1 MSEFEIND
9 VRTEKE
15 FKSISFSGFKKSDVT
30 KELLNSL
37 LNNKVEPACY
47 WSAELVCAGHYID
60 LWNVLINFIGK
71 YIHLANPK
79 LAIYLDKRIQDFKS
93 LMEGGY
99 VGQELRLRNNDKM
112 RELFSEVTAI
122 LCLSSR
128 KPCLEKIHKLKGEE
142 FEITKMTER
151 FRAPDASYAEH
162 IFRRE
167 DPRELFPAVNE
178 LSFNIHSKDIMRCY
192 YWIEWILEY
201 EKLCKSKKMKC
212 KVDRREQIPVNEKDQ
227 MDVVWLIWDLIL
239 HYVKKNN
246 QIYQTL
252 INSLLSI
259 FCLRYTNG
267 IVSKRKFIIFYSISV
282 LTEIVNFKIPAI
294 IDKKVVTQ
302 VKGKINLI
310 YKEIKK
316 SEVAPATD
324 YLFNNN
330 VSKTNIDKTI
340 EKLDIMKQF

>member
-1 MSEFEIND
+1 MLEFEIND

-15 FKSISFSGFKKSDVT
+15 FKSISFSGFKKSEVT

-37 LNNKVEPACY
+37 MNNKVESACY

-60 LWNVLINFIGK
+60 LWNVLINFLGK

-93 LMEGGY
+93 IMAGGY
-99 VGQELRLRNNDKM
+99 SGQELRLRNMEAM

-122 LCLSSR
+122 LCLSNR
-128 KPCLEKIHKLKGEE
+128 KPALEKIPKLKNEE
-142 FEITKMTER
+142 FEIIKMTER
-151 FRAPDASYAEH
+151 FRAPDATYAEH

-167 DPRELFPAVNE
+167 DPRELFPAINE
-178 LSFNIHSKDIMRCY
+178 LSYNIHSKDIMRCY

-201 EKLCKSKKMKC
+201 EKLCKSKKTKC
-212 KVDRREQIPVNEKDQ
+212 KIDRREHIPVTEKDQ

-239 HYVKKNN
+239 HYVKNNN
-246 QIYQTL
+246 QIYKSL
-252 INSLLSI
+252 IDSLLNI

-267 IVSKRKFIIFYSISV
+267 IVSKRKFVIFYAISV
-282 LTEIVNFKIPAI
+282 LTEIINFKIQVLT
-294 IDKKVVTQ
+294 DKKVVTQ
-302 VKGKINLI
+302 VKAKINLI

-316 SEVAPATD
+316 NEVSPATD

-330 VSKTNIDKTI
+330 VSSSNIDKTI
-340 EKLDIMKQF
+340 AKLDIMKNF